1 MPKLNRTLRH
11 AGVYTSV
18 ALAIGIVSYRSS
30 GSIPTSVAAR
40 LLGSLVGT
48 YGLLRL
54 DGKANK
60 RLASLGLPDGDH
72 PARIHAT
79 AFVKGSPDEV
89 LIACE
94 KALRCL
100 PNFGELTRRVDG
112 TLVQARTR
120 RSMQSWGERIT
131 VQVRPAESGSSLQV
145 SSVPI
150 LWTVTEDMRI
160 NFQNVALVMRE
171 ISRTFALSDVQPA
184 ELLNQVLAK

>member
-1 MPKLNRTLRH
+1 MNQTFRH
-11 AGVYTSV
+11 AGVYISV
-18 ALAIGIVSYRSS
+18 ALAIGIASYRSS
-30 GSIPTSVAAR
+30 GSILTSVAAG
-40 LLGSLVGT
+40 LLGSLVCT

-60 RLASLGLPDGDH
+60 RLSNLGLPDGDY

-79 AFVKGSPDEV
+79 AIVKGSPHEV
-89 LIACE
+89 FLACE
-94 KALRCL
+94 EALRRL
-100 PNFGELTRRVDG
+100 PNFGELSRSFDG

-131 VQVRPAESGSSLQV
+131 VQVGPAKFGTSLQV

-160 NFQNVALVMRE
+160 NFQNVALIMRE
-171 ISRTFALSDVQPA
+171 VSRTFALSDVQPA